1 MSNPNPNLFRV
12 GEDQIAHHNP
22 TMLHIRCEDVY
33 LWYQIKSNYM
43 NLGYSPKDL
52 AFDEEAQGKL
62 VSGIKKLSKAVKSTL
77 GPSGN
82 TVLIESP
89 HHTHGLTVTKDGVT
103 VAKSIDLIDP
113 IENLA
118 VKIVKQ
124 AADRTA
130 TEAGDGTTTSIVLT
144 EALILNGLD
153 HLNAN
158 PALNRTELLRSLVEV
173 SDLVVD
179 KLKKSGKKLTNSM
192 LTDVATISAN
202 NDKNIG
208 GIIASVYKEVGKTGI
223 VTVERS
229 QSTETYAETTLGL
242 KIDRGY
248 LSPLF
253 INDQKKDEC
262 VYEDVMVLV
271 ADMEISNILQLELV
285 LKPIIQ
291 ENKKILLIAPCNV
304 NVVNTLAANVMK
316 NNLKIVAIQPPSFGY
331 KQHELMQDIAVS
343 VGATYYSEK
352 TGDDLSLINYSD
364 LGHAA
369 KVIVSSDKTILIKS
383 TARSN
388 QAAIDE
394 RVAQLWD
401 AHAQAA
407 KKADKDFLL
416 ERIASLTGGI
426 GVIYV
431 GGNTDLEQKEL
442 YDRVDDAVCAVRSAL
457 EEGILPG
464 SGRALH
470 HIATQDTIFDAIVP
484 QNAEK
489 LAAISIIKQS
499 LQAPLNQILTNAGL
513 EVSDVY
519 VDDSDIGF
527 GYNLKTGSHGDL
539 IKMGVVDPL
548 KVTRC
553 ALQNAISVAVTI
565 LSTNAIVTMARVY
578 EPQP

>member
-1 MSNPNPNLFRV
+1 
-12 GEDQIAHHNP
+12 
-22 TMLHIRCEDVY
+22 
-33 LWYQIKSNYM
+33 M

-89 HHTHGLTVTKDGVT
+89 NHTHGLTVTKDGVT

-144 EALILNGLD
+144 ESLILNGLD

-158 PALNRTELLRSLVEV
+158 PSLNRTELLRSLMEV
-173 SDLVVD
+173 SDLVVE
-179 KLKKSGKKLTNSM
+179 KLKQNGKKLTNAM

-208 GIIASVYKEVGKTGI
+208 GIIAGVYKEVGKTGI

-388 QAAIDE
+388 QQTIDE
-394 RVAQLWD
+394 RVAQLWQS
-401 AHAQAA
+401 HAQAA

-470 HIATQDTIFDAIVP
+470 HIATQDTMFSSIVP
-484 QNAEK
+484 HSAEK
-489 LAAISIIKQS
+489 LAAIHILKQS
-499 LQAPLNQILTNAGL
+499 LQAPLNQILTNAGIS
-513 EVSDVY
+513 VHSVYDDVTE
-519 VDDSDIGF
+519 F
-527 GYNLKTGSHGDL
+527 NMGYNLKTGSHGDL

>member
-1 MSNPNPNLFRV
+1 MNP
-12 GEDQIAHHNP
+12 
-22 TMLHIRCEDVY
+22 
-33 LWYQIKSNYM
+33 
-43 NLGYSPKDL
+43 GYSPKEL
-52 AFDEEAQGKL
+52 AFDYEGRAKL
-62 VSGIKKLSKAVKSTL
+62 VSGIKKLSRAVKSTL

-89 HHTHGLTVTKDGVT
+89 NHTHGLTVTKDGVT
-103 VAKSIDLIDP
+103 VAKSVDLIDP

-144 EALILNGLD
+144 EAIIMGGLQE
-153 HLNAN
+153 LVNT
-158 PALNRTELLRSLVEV
+158 PSLNRTELLRALVEV
-173 SDLVVD
+173 SDYVVD
-179 KLKKSGKKLTNSM
+179 KLKKGGKKLTNSM
-192 LTDVATISAN
+192 LLDVATISAN
-202 NDKNIG
+202 NDKSIG
-208 GIIASVYKEVGKTGI
+208 QIIAEVYKDVGKSGI

-242 KIDRGY
+242 KVDRGY

-291 ENKKILLIAPCNV
+291 ENKKILLIAPCNT

-369 KVIVSSDKTILIKS
+369 KVIVSQDKTIIIKS
-383 TARSN
+383 SLRSD
-388 QAAIDE
+388 QSAIDQ
-394 RVAQLWD
+394 RVEQLWQ
-401 AHAQAA
+401 AHAQAT

-464 SGRALH
+464 AGRALH
-470 HIATQDTIFDAIVP
+470 HIATQDPMFVEIMP
-484 QNAEK
+484 YKAEK
-489 LAAISIIKQS
+489 QAAINILAEA
-499 LQAPLNQILTNAGL
+499 LQAPLRQILDNAGINAC
-513 EVSDVY
+513 DVY
-519 VDDSDIGF
+519 QNHIDFNV
-527 GYNLKTGSHGDL
+527 GYNLKTGEHGDL
-539 IKMGVVDPL
+539 IKMGVIDPL

-578 EPQP
+578 EQSN

>member
-1 MSNPNPNLFRV
+1 
-12 GEDQIAHHNP
+12 
-22 TMLHIRCEDVY
+22 MLHIRCEDVY

-89 HHTHGLTVTKDGVT
+89 NHTHGLTVTKDGVT

-144 EALILNGLD
+144 ESLILNGLD

-158 PALNRTELLRSLVEV
+158 PSLNRTELLRSLVEV
-173 SDLVVD
+173 SDLVVE
-179 KLKKSGKKLTNSM
+179 KLKQSGKKLTNAM

-208 GIIASVYKEVGKTGI
+208 GIIAGVYKEVGKSGI

-388 QAAIDE
+388 QQTIDE
-394 RVAQLWD
+394 RVAQLWQS
-401 AHAQAA
+401 HAQAA

-470 HIATQDTIFDAIVP
+470 HIATQDTMFSSIVP
-484 QNAEK
+484 HSAEK
-489 LAAISIIKQS
+489 LAAIHILKQS
-499 LQAPLNQILTNAGL
+499 LQAPLNQILTNAGIS
-513 EVSDVY
+513 VHSVYDDVTE
-519 VDDSDIGF
+519 F
-527 GYNLKTGSHGDL
+527 NMGYNLKTGSHGDL

>member
-1 MSNPNPNLFRV
+1 
-12 GEDQIAHHNP
+12 
-22 TMLHIRCEDVY
+22 
-33 LWYQIKSNYM
+33 M
-43 NLGYSPKDL
+43 NGGYSPKDL
-52 AFDEEAQGKL
+52 AFGLQGRDQLVVGISKL
-62 VSGIKKLSKAVKSTL
+62 ANAVKSTL

-89 HHTHGLTVTKDGVT
+89 HHTHGITVTKDGVT

-113 IENLA
+113 IQNLA
-118 VKIVKQ
+118 VKIVRQ
-124 AADRTA
+124 AADKTA
-130 TEAGDGTTTSIVLT
+130 SDAGDGTTSSIVLT
-144 EALILNGLD
+144 EAIIKEGLKALD
-153 HLNAN
+153 AN
-158 PALNRTELLRSLVEV
+158 NNLNRTELLRALVEV
-173 SDLVVD
+173 ADEVVE
-179 KLKKSGKKLTNSM
+179 KLKKRSKKLTNSM
-192 LTDVATISAN
+192 LLDVATISAN
-202 NDKNIG
+202 NDKSIG
-208 GIIASVYKEVGKTGI
+208 QIIAEVHKDVGANGI

-271 ADMEISNILQLELV
+271 ADIEISNILQLELV

-291 ENKKILLIAPCNV
+291 ENKKILLIAPCTT

-331 KQHELMQDIAVS
+331 KQHELMQDIAIS

-369 KVIVSSDKTILIKS
+369 KVIVSSDKTIILKS
-383 TARSN
+383 GVKSKEEV
-388 QAAIDE
+388 IDE
-394 RVAQLWD
+394 RVEQLWQ
-401 AHAQAA
+401 AHSQAA

-464 SGRALH
+464 AGRALH
-470 HIATQDTIFDAIVP
+470 FIATQDMPDGEKVAVS
-484 QNAEK
+484 AEK
-489 LAAISIIKQS
+489 QAAITMLSS
-499 LQAPLNQILTNAGL
+499 ALQAPLLQILDNAGL
-513 EVSDVY
+513 CGGNMYAECTDWGV
-519 VDDSDIGF
+519 GF
-527 GYNLKTGSHGDL
+527 NLKSKQWGDL
-539 IKMGVVDPL
+539 VKMGVIDPL
-548 KVTRC
+548 KVTRS
-553 ALQNAISVAVTI
+553 ALQNAVSVAVTI

-578 EPQP
+578 ESKEN